1 MMQGILTLLWAL
13 LLAGSVCLYADS
25 AAGSDPPG
33 LGGWAGYVV
42 EDAAMEPELASGD
55 LAVIKKG
62 ADAKPGDMVLC
73 REGERAAVTR
83 IIGTTEGQMILQAD
97 NSGESRLAQ
106 PGEIEGVCTT
116 YLPGFGPAF
125 RFLSSIPGIASVGL
139 LGLLLIV
146 LPGFLLRAPK
156 EQSARPRKPRQGG
169 YTARH

>member
-1 MMQGILTLLWAL
+1 MKTAIRMMQGILTLLWAL

-116 YLPGFGPAF
+116 YLPGF
-125 RFLSSIPGIASVGL
+125 ASVGL